1 MPNVGVHLE
10 QRAMSLVRPL
20 CRRRQHLLAGEEEG
34 QVPQQENK
42 EDKSCV
48 LVVEWLHGD
57 GYVEREPRRR
67 YMSENLPRAP
77 PLAKHRA
84 GTWNYPPPLPPI
96 PDGVYLPPLP
106 PPSARASQANPASQ
120 LASLHDPF

>member
-1 MPNVGVHLE
+1 MPNVGMHLE

-67 YMSENLPRAP
+67 YMSENNATATGCRIEPGV
-77 PLAKHRA
+77 AK
-84 GTWNYPPPLPPI
+84 TY
-96 PDGVYLPPLP
+96 VV
-106 PPSARASQANPASQ
+106 
-120 LASLHDPF
+120 